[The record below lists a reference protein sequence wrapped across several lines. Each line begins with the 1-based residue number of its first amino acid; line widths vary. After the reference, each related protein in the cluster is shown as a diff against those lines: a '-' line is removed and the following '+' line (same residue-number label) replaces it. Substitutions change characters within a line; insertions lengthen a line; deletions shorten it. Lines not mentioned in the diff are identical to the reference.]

1 MKISFKPILYFLLL
15 LQLMSC
21 GKKLV
26 YFQESEKSKNKY
38 NNITIAKAEDVREHI
53 IEAGDVLGLKLSS
66 TNKELNEEF
75 SKFSTGNEG
84 KSDNAVQGILV
95 QENGTIFL
103 PYIGSIKVSGTNIA
117 ESEKRI
123 LDELNK
129 TIINITLELR
139 LNSFR
144 VTVLGDVKNPGIKNS
159 PSDRMTIID
168 ALSLCSDIGTDANR
182 KNIKVIRQKGDKKI
196 TYFLD
201 ISSIDIFNSE
211 AYYLKSNDIIYVESL
226 QRRFLKENLT
236 YVSLLLTLVNTIA
249 ILIRI

>member
-1 MKISFKPILYFLLL
+1 MKVSFKPIFFFILA

-21 GKKLV
+21 GKKLI

-38 NNITIAKAEDVREHI
+38 NNISIAKPEEVREHI
-53 IEAGDVLGLKLSS
+53 IEAGDIIGLKIIS

-75 SKFSTGNEG
+75 SKYSTSS
-84 KSDNAVQGILV
+84 SDKGENAVSGILV

-103 PYIGSIKVSGTNIA
+103 PYIGSIKVTGTSIVEAEKNIL
-117 ESEKRI
+117 E
-123 LDELNK
+123 ELNK
-129 TIINITLELR
+129 TIVNITIELR

-144 VTVLGDVKNPGIKNS
+144 VTVLGDIRSPGIKNS
-159 PSDRMTIID
+159 PGDRLTIID
-168 ALSLCSDIGTDANR
+168 ALSLSGDLGDDANR

-196 TYFLD
+196 TYLLD

-211 AYYLKSNDIIYVESL
+211 AYYLKSNDIVYVESL